1 MGGRKQNLVG
11 GCGWGRGSRR
21 EQEGKW
27 KSVLPSERSLYV
39 ARERSQ
45 LATASR
51 KELEELELITAA
63 AVSVKN
69 HTVPEQF

>member
-1 MGGRKQNLVG
+1 MD
-11 GCGWGRGSRR
+11 
-21 EQEGKW
+21 
-27 KSVLPSERSLYV
+27 
-39 ARERSQ
+39 RERSQ
-45 LATASR
+45 LASR

>member
-1 MGGRKQNLVG
+1 MAVAVSVRNTSVTEQFKT
-11 GCGWGRGSRR
+11 SRSR
-21 EQEGKW
+21 LASG
-27 KSVLPSERSLYV
+27 RSLYV

-51 KELEELELITAA
+51 KELEELELITAV

-69 HTVPEQF
+69 HTVPEQFLTLLILL

>member
-1 MGGRKQNLVG
+1 MAVEGNQ
-11 GCGWGRGSRR
+11 RGQV
-21 EQEGKW
+21 EVDTGQWEG
-27 KSVLPSERSLYV
+27 SIYMD
-39 ARERSQ
+39 RERSQ

>member
-1 MGGRKQNLVG
+1 M
-11 GCGWGRGSRR
+11 
-21 EQEGKW
+21 
-27 KSVLPSERSLYV
+27 

-51 KELEELELITAA
+51 KELEELELITAV

-69 HTVPEQF
+69 HTVHEQFLTLMILL